1 MKIYVS
7 LLPYIH
13 TICNMTTI
21 AFKLKKKI
29 AYNPKTNTNNKLH
42 PSPACPKSYVMFPL
56 EDNVLP
62 NLAIG
67 NDVPFRIF
75 DSNELDS

>member
-13 TICNMTTI
+13 TICNITTI
-21 AFKLKKKI
+21 AFKLKNKQI
-29 AYNPKTNTNNKLH
+29 AYNPKKINTNNKLH

-56 EDNVLP
+56 GDNVLS
-62 NLAIG
+62 NLTVG
-67 NDVPFRIF
+67 NDVLFLHMVPM
-75 DSNELDS
+75 N